1 MEIGPLEIGL
11 LLMFLGACCL
21 RLARR
26 DDYCYGY
33 CPLMKRPIFPASETD
48 LPDYEEEDLLD
59 HDEPKPFVIDVDSN
73 ELPFLIGAQLPN
85 RPRLHIV
92 K

>member
-21 RLARR
+21 RFAKR
-26 DDYCYGY
+26 DDYCFGY
-33 CPLMKRPIFPASETD
+33 CPLMKRPVFPASKTS
-48 LPDYEEEDLLD
+48 LPDYEEDDHLD
-59 HDEPKPFVIDVDSN
+59 HEESQPFVIHLDRDSASR
-73 ELPFLIGAQLPN
+73 LLGTQLPN